1 MNSKTKEDLGNAI
14 FYVKKPIPIRA
25 KQMQEEFTVESL
37 EGTVSGKKDDWLM
50 EGIRGE
56 LYICD
61 NDIFQESYEVYIEEI

>member
-1 MNSKTKEDLGNAI
+1 
-14 FYVKKPIPIRA
+14 
-25 KQMQEEFTVESL
+25 MQEEFTVESL